1 MFCLLFRKFPY
12 RISSDV
18 LNILY
23 SRCLFQCVVFNE
35 QRRKCVNI
43 YDLRVIRRF
52 LLRTTRCF
60 LFCRKHEVFMT
71 YYVVILFRMTVEIK
85 GFEPLTPCLQGR
97 CSPN

>member
-35 QRRKCVNI
+35 QRRK
-43 YDLRVIRRF
+43 
-52 LLRTTRCF
+52 
-60 LFCRKHEVFMT
+60 HEVFMT
-71 YYVVILFRMTVEIK
+71 CAPSGASFFVILFRMTVEIK

>member
-35 QRRKCVNI
+35 HCRKCVNI
-43 YDLRVIRRF
+43 YDLCVIRRF
-52 LLRTTRCF
+52 LFYVSHLWQMTSGLKWTRTTD
-60 LFCRKHEVFMT
+60 
-71 YYVVILFRMTVEIK
+71 
-85 GFEPLTPCLQGR
+85 LTLIR
-97 CSPN
+97 RAL

>member
-35 QRRKCVNI
+35 QRRK
-43 YDLRVIRRF
+43 
-52 LLRTTRCF
+52 
-60 LFCRKHEVFMT
+60 HEVFMT

>member
-1 MFCLLFRKFPY
+1 MFCLLFRKSPY

-35 QRRKCVNI
+35 HR
-43 YDLRVIRRF
+43 
-52 LLRTTRCF
+52 
-60 LFCRKHEVFMT
+60 RKHEVFMT